1 MATTIGALVA
11 RNYIVLRVS
20 DWSENHRTLCTG
32 VLFGATIAAI
42 LAVVAM
48 LR

>member
-11 RNYIVLRVS
+11 RNYVLLRNAE
-20 DWSENHRTLCTG
+20 WLENHRTLCTG
-32 VLFGATIAAI
+32 VLFGATIAAV

>member
-11 RNYIVLRVS
+11 RNK
-20 DWSENHRTLCTG
+20 TLCTG
-32 VLFGATIAAI
+32 VLFGATIAAV